1 MSASPRQ
8 PMNQKNNPSSRHPQ
22 REFATAKVVKIF
34 GVRKFICSFLQIW
47 KESAKKIKKTAT
59 SCSSFQFVR
68 RPHI

>member
-34 GVRKFICSFLQIW
+34 GVRKFICSFLQI
-47 KESAKKIKKTAT
+47 
-59 SCSSFQFVR
+59 
-68 RPHI
+68 